1 MDSLVGKLNHNT
13 ILQIAKITNTHLPF
27 IELQIVP
34 AQQQENTS
42 DCGIFAIAFAIEI
55 CLGNP
60 VESVS
65 FEQCEMRAH
74 LFRCLIN
81 HKFTKFPST
90 KKKVQRPFLSSKV
103 LRIDVYCICRMPDF
117 FDYDMIE
124 CDSCQEWFHYECVS
138 IESVDN
144 WICRNCEIKESY

>member
-42 DCGIFAIAFAIEI
+42 NAFAIEI

-74 LFRCLIN
+74 LFRFLIN

-103 LRIDVYCICRMPDF
+103 LRIDVYCIYRMPDF
-117 FDYDMIE
+117 FDYDIE